1 MVTTCMVNGRHE
13 HLCKWLHQG
22 NKFVGEIE
30 DGSACACARAMR
42 APRVSVRRRRPICS
56 ERHRPLFHSIYIG
69 TVSRMQSR
77 VARGHHACACAHQPG
92 VGPSADWS
100 PEHRPQ
106 PHSISDIEDGGS
118 LPCLP
123 GRPGFIGRFDLQCRG
138 CPACQSARLTNC
150 LTVAV
155 VKWVHGAMHA

>member
-1 MVTTCMVNGRHE
+1 MADMNICASGCTKAISSSGRSKTVQPVH
-13 HLCKWLHQG
+13 
-22 NKFVGEIE
+22 
-30 DGSACACARAMR
+30 ARAQCVRHAYPFAAGVPFAASGTGLCSIAYILALYLVCR
-42 APRVSVRRRRPICS
+42 AGWP
-56 ERHRPLFHSIYIG
+56 G
-69 TVSRMQSR
+69 ATM
-77 VARGHHACACAHQPG
+77 HAACAHQPG